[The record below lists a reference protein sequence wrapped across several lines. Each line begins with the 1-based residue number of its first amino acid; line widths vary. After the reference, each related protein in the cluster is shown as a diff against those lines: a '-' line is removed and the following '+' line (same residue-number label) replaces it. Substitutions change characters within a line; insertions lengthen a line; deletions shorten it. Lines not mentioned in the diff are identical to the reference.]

1 MLKSKLHRRK
11 NAHLV
16 MGNDAEAKAK
26 TFFVEQGLSYIGQN
40 YLCAFGEIDL
50 IMTDRQTLI
59 FVEVRYRK
67 NNLFGSALESI
78 TLRKQHKITNS
89 AQHFIQ
95 HNQKYSKWPLRFDA
109 LGITGEDM
117 QWVKNAF

>member
-1 MLKSKLHRRK
+1 MQKSKAHQRN

-16 MGNDAEAKAK
+16 VGSDAETKAK
-26 TFFVEQGLSYIGQN
+26 TFLIEQGLSYIDQN
-40 YLCAFGEIDL
+40 YFCAFGEIDL
-50 IMTDRQTLI
+50 IMVDRQTLV

-67 NNLFGSALESI
+67 NSLFGSALESI
-78 TLRKQHKITNS
+78 TLRKQQKITNS

-95 HNQKYSKWPLRFDA
+95 HNQKYSKWSLRFDA

>member
-1 MLKSKLHRRK
+1 MQKSKAHQRS

-16 MGNDAEAKAK
+16 VGSDAETKAK
-26 TFFVEQGLSYIGQN
+26 TFLIEQGLSCIDQN
-40 YLCAFGEIDL
+40 YFCAFGEIDL
-50 IMTDRQTLI
+50 IMVDRQTLV

-67 NNLFGSALESI
+67 NSLFGSALESI
-78 TLRKQHKITNS
+78 TLRKQQKITNS

-95 HNQKYSKWPLRFDA
+95 HNQKYSKWSLRFDA